1 MPIVKLSISDWRL
14 PVGRQ
19 LSVIVR
25 CVRPAKVGHLD
36 SSAIETVAIIERGR
50 TTSIA
55 IELAHGTWCI
65 FVKSAYFSESVEVI
79 TVPDTIHE
87 HVVDLVIGKD
97 PNQRKL
103 IKLDAKED
111 AHPYGLLPRGRLAPS
126 RGTSSS
132 TNQVIAKSVNKEM
145 FLVKFFDYNPKRGGA
160 RIRFS
165 EARNFNGRMKYW
177 MSDWLENE
185 PYRPTEIWP
194 SEKSNDVRQNLSILN
209 LKLDLSRTIEYQS
222 RRKALLTIKFFD
234 QAFSVVLPQAGPPAI
249 GKLSPLVLE
258 ISFVDESVSC
268 AKDVDRLRGVRLHT
282 TDPNFDAVTQ
292 FLADGEMPNALKI
305 WKLLAEKM
313 LLNKHED
320 PVAAAA
326 ASLIFVHASMGAALP
341 AADKVRWESWMHTLR
356 NDFSTISDGA
366 VGDAWINALRPGE
379 QHAQMVEASRAF
391 ELAVHRGLPIFTEAV
406 RLLKRGAE
414 WAFENNRNS
423 DELNA
428 IRWLTQRV
436 IPGTA
441 LTTIRH
447 EET

>member
-1 MPIVKLSISDWRL
+1 MPIVKLFISDWRL

-25 CVRPAKVGHLD
+25 CVRPAKVSYLD
-36 SSAIETVAIIERGR
+36 SSAVETVAIIERGR

-55 IELAHGTWCI
+55 MELEHGTWCI
-65 FVKSAYFSESVEVI
+65 FVKSAYFPESVEVI
-79 TVPDTIHE
+79 TVPDTIHD
-87 HVVDLVIGKD
+87 HAVDLVIKD
-97 PNQRKL
+97 PKQRKL
-103 IKLDAKED
+103 IKLEARED
-111 AHPYGLLPRGRLAPS
+111 VHPYGLLPRGRLGPS
-126 RGTSSS
+126 RGAGSS
-132 TNQVIAKSVNKEM
+132 TNQVIADSANRDM
-145 FLVKFFDYNPKRGGA
+145 FLVKFFDYNPEKNGA
-160 RIRFS
+160 RMLFS
-165 EARNFNGRMKYW
+165 ETRNFNGRMKYW
-177 MSDWLENE
+177 MSDWLESE

-194 SEKSNDVRQNLSILN
+194 SERSNGVRQNLSVLN
-209 LKLDLSRTIEYQS
+209 LKLDLSKTVEYQIS
-222 RRKALLTIKFFD
+222 RKALLTIKFFD
-234 QAFSVVLPQAGPPAI
+234 QAFSVVLPQAGPYAI
-249 GKLSPLVLE
+249 GKLSPLILE
-258 ISFVDESVSC
+258 ISFVDESVTC

-292 FLADGEMPNALKI
+292 FLADGEMPNAIKI

-313 LLNKHED
+313 LRNKHQD

-326 ASLIFVHASMGAALP
+326 ASLIFVHASMGEALP
-341 AADKVRWESWMHTLR
+341 VADKVRWENWMHTLR

-366 VGDAWINALRPGE
+366 VGDAWINALQPGE
-379 QHAQMVEASRAF
+379 QNAQITEASRAF